1 MPYAIETSTKVED
14 AISSTLRMHRCLITE
29 KLNNHPDVLMPEI
42 AAASQYE
49 LGYFERCPD
58 GRTSGFGS
66 YSKIRCENDLIALMK
81 DATSLAFQQACTGAG
96 SCYRETGAIYQVRNT
111 GDVVFSI
118 EVTPKGSD
126 DIVKTVKRI
135 LKSPHKDEM
144 RQWAFEPSVS
154 HPEYCQKSDSVLCG
168 DTAYVVEN
176 FVLPYVKPGTFVFD
190 GLSGWN
196 YLP

>member
-1 MPYAIETSTKVED
+1 
-14 AISSTLRMHRCLITE
+14 
-29 KLNNHPDVLMPEI
+29 MPEI
-42 AAASQYE
+42 ATASQYE
-49 LGYFERCPD
+49 LGCFERCPD
-58 GRTSGFGS
+58 GRNSGFGS

-144 RQWAFEPSVS
+144 RQWAFGPSVS

-196 YLP
+196 DLQLTDGKPFSVLSLPAEELSARSRA